1 MNRVLVA
8 HLLLGI
14 ALTAGCASKPTTKFN
29 ESYFKATHNS
39 YSGGERGPILAQL
52 DGGVRFIELDVHD
65 DDFASHNDFRVGHN
79 QPIGEVDLAPPN
91 PPVVHLR
98 AWLQVIDDWT
108 DKHPKHA
115 PIVVSLDLKDDIS
128 DNPAEQGDIR
138 FLNRQLRDVFGVKLY
153 TATGHKGTWAE
164 TETLRGKILIVLS
177 GSRPTRQAYLSTI
190 EPSWHDQVAFVEFQR
205 GDEDALPAPGLHFFA
220 ALYSPAN
227 LEWARQWREQGKVVR
242 LWRFNAPLSEDTA
255 RPPANYPA
263 TDAPFADW
271 YTSYTKQLKAAE

>member
-1 MNRVLVA
+1 MNRTPGACVLLV
-8 HLLLGI
+8 I
-14 ALTAGCASKPTTKFN
+14 ALTAGCASKPTTPYN

-39 YSGGERGPILAQL
+39 YSGGDRGSIVAQL

-65 DDFASHNDFRVGHN
+65 DEFASHNDFRVGHN
-79 QPIGEVDLAPPN
+79 QPISEVDLTPPN
-91 PPVVHLR
+91 PKVVFLR
-98 AWLQVIDDWT
+98 AWLQLIDDWS

-153 TATGHKGTWAE
+153 TATGHKGKWGA
-164 TETLRGKILIVLS
+164 TEALRGKIVVVLS
-177 GSRPTRQAYLSTI
+177 GSRPTRQAYLSTT
-190 EPSWHDQVAFVEFQR
+190 EPSWHDQVAFVEFQK
-205 GDEDALPAPGLHFFA
+205 GDDDALPGPGLHFFA

-227 LEWARQWREQGKVVR
+227 LAWAREWREKGKLVR
-242 LWRFNAPLSEDTA
+242 LWRFNSPLSGDGA

-263 TDAPFADW
+263 TDAPFADE
-271 YTSYTKQLKAAE
+271 YTGYARRLNAVE